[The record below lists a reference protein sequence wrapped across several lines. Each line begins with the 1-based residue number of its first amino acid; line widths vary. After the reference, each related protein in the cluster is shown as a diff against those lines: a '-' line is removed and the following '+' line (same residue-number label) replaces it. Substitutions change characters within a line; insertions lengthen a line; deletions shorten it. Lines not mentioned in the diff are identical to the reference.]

1 MATPTVGTSVTDAL
15 RSKLQSYL
23 EGVATAAA
31 MRNAAFRESDI
42 KAVARVAAK
51 DVITPYA
58 IAASGIGAVAFLL
71 GAGSLYLA
79 FRRTRGR

>member
-15 RSKLQSYL
+15 KKQLQAYL
-23 EGVATAAA
+23 EDIATVAATQ
-31 MRNAAFRESDI
+31 NAAFREKDI
-42 KAVARVAAK
+42 KAVARIAAK

-71 GAGSLYLA
+71 GAGSLYLS